1 MQIEEEKKHTF
12 DPNFWADSKRAEGI
26 LKSIKEKEFWLKKY
40 DSTAAIVG
48 DVEVLYE
55 FYEAGE
61 VDAEELEEQYLTA
74 QKALDELE
82 FTSTLNEPED
92 MLSCM
97 VKINAGAGGTE
108 SCDWASMLLRMYT
121 MWAEKSKHKVKQ
133 LAYQEGDVAGIKT
146 ATLEITGEHT
156 YGMLKG
162 ENGVHRLVRPSP
174 FNAQG
179 KRQTS
184 FASVFVY
191 PMIDDS
197 IEVEINPSDLD
208 WDTFRASGAGGQ
220 HVNKTESAVRVR
232 HLPSGVVVECQEQ
245 RSQHKNREKALKM
258 LKSELYKLEI
268 EKRNAAK
275 AEIEGDKMKIEWGSQ
290 IRSYVLDDKRIKDH
304 RSNHQ
309 SHNVKRVLD
318 GDIDDFLKA
327 TLMALK
333 NML

>member
-12 DPNFWADSKRAEGI
+12 DPNFWSDSKRAENI

-40 DSTAAIVG
+40 DKTAAVVG
-48 DVEVLYE
+48 DVEVLHE
-55 FYEAGE
+55 FFEAGE
-61 VDAEELEEQYLTA
+61 VEEEELEAQYLLA
-74 QKALDELE
+74 QQALDELE

-121 MWAEKSKHKVKQ
+121 MWAEKSKYKVKQ

-275 AEIEGDKMKIEWGSQ
+275 AEIEGGKMKIEWGSQ

-309 SHNVKRVLD
+309 THNVKRVLD

-333 NML
+333 DML